1 VWTLGLVSLLMD
13 TSSELIHSLLP
24 LFLVTT
30 LGASTLA
37 VGIIEGIAESTAL
50 ITKVFSGYLSD
61 YFRNRKVLTVLG
73 YGLAAATKPMFPLAS
88 SLGWVVGARFVDR
101 VGKGIRGA
109 PRDALIADITPEH
122 ARGVAYGLRQTLD
135 TIGAVSG
142 PALAIVAMLWFADNF
157 RTVFWFAVGPALAS
171 VALLIFGVREPE
183 RPVDLRKPPPPVT
196 MADIKRL
203 STRYWWVVGVAALM
217 TLARFSEAFLVL
229 RAQSIGMALAWI
241 PLVMVVMSVVY
252 ALVSYPAGVWMDRGQ
267 YRVVLGAGMFAL
279 VLADLVLASAAS
291 TGQMLGG
298 VAVWGVHMG
307 LTQGVLAALVA
318 ETAPED
324 LRGTAFGL
332 FNLVSGV
339 ALLVRPE
346 RCLPSSL
353 GSRCWCRTESTPDA
367 RDGYGAGEPR
377 VRGPLGGLRTTGGF
391 PRTRPHKNNS
401 LTVTRRDRRLRLP
414 TP

>member
-1 VWTLGLVSLLMD
+1 MWRSIPAGVWTLGLVSLLMD

-37 VGIIEGIAESTAL
+37 VGIIEGVAEATAL

-88 SLGWVVGARFVDR
+88 SLGWVVCARFVDR

-135 TIGAVSG
+135 TIGAVAG

-157 RTVFWFAVGPALAS
+157 RTVFWFAVLPAAAS

-183 RPVDLRKPPPPVT
+183 RSAELQKRAPPVT
-196 MADIKRL
+196 LADIKRL
-203 STRYWWVVGVAALM
+203 SARYWWIVGVAALM

-229 RAQSIGMALAWI
+229 RAQNVGMALAWV
-241 PLVMVVMSVVY
+241 PLVMVVMSLVY
-252 ALVSYPAGVWMDRGQ
+252 ALVSYPAGVWMDRGR

-279 VLADLVLASAAS
+279 VLADLILASAAS

-318 ETAPED
+318 ETAPAD

-339 ALLVRPE
+339 ALLVASALAGWLWDVYGPA
-346 RCLPSSL
+346 
-353 GSRCWCRTESTPDA
+353 RTFEA
-367 RDGYGAGEPR
+367 GAVFTVLAWLALLVQGR
-377 VRGPLGGLRTTGGF
+377 VELR
-391 PRTRPHKNNS
+391 RA
-401 LTVTRRDRRLRLP
+401 
-414 TP
+414 